1 MFIEYNSESYDMK
14 VLNIKNMV
22 CPRCVEAVA
31 RIMEEHNLIV
41 SSIKL
46 GEVILKED
54 LEESHLNR
62 LSDSLLNDGFELLS
76 DKKSKIVNQLKS
88 EIIKMIHYDDDLGT
102 SEKISSRLSTNL
114 GVDYSYLSKL
124 FSEVEGITIERYVIL
139 QKVERIKE
147 LLVYNEL
154 TISEIAY
161 KMNYSSSQH
170 LSRQFKSTTGL
181 TPSEFKSSTG
191 QRRMSLDNI

>member
-1 MFIEYNSESYDMK
+1 MK
-14 VLNIKNMV
+14 TLNIKNMV
-22 CPRCVEAVA
+22 CPRCIEAVKS
-31 RIMEEHNLIV
+31 IMEDHGLKIV
-41 SSIKL
+41 SIKL
-46 GEVILKED
+46 GEVVLKED
-54 LEESHLNR
+54 LEESSIEKLGDA
-62 LSDSLLNDGFELLS
+62 LSSSGFELLS

-102 SEKISSRLSTNL
+102 SAKISNRLSQAI
-114 GVDYSYLSKL
+114 GVDYSYMSKL
-124 FSEVEGITIERYVIL
+124 FSDVEGITIEKYVIL

-147 LLVYNEL
+147 LLVYDEL

-181 TPSEFKSSTG
+181 TPSEFKSSSL
-191 QRRMSLDNI
+191 RPRLSLDDIK

>member
-1 MFIEYNSESYDMK
+1 
-14 VLNIKNMV
+14 MV
-22 CPRCVEAVA
+22 CPRCIEAVS
-31 RIMEEHNLIV
+31 RIMGEHNLKIT
-41 SSIKL
+41 SIKL
-46 GEVILKED
+46 GEVVLKDD
-54 LEESHLNR
+54 LEESKLDKLGTS
-62 LSDSLLNDGFELLS
+62 LSAGGFELLS

-102 SEKISSRLSTNL
+102 SAKISSRLSQTL

-124 FSEVEGITIERYVIL
+124 FSDVEGITIEKYLIL

-154 TISEIAY
+154 SISEIAY

-170 LSRQFKSTTGL
+170 LSRQFKSITGL
-181 TPSEFKSSTG
+181 TPSEFRTSSG
-191 QRRMSLDNI
+191 KRRISLDSV

>member
-1 MFIEYNSESYDMK
+1 MK

-22 CPRCVEAVA
+22 CPRCIEAVS
-31 RIMEEHNLIV
+31 RILGEHDLKIA
-41 SSIKL
+41 SIKL
-46 GEVILKED
+46 GEVVLNDD
-54 LEESHLNR
+54 LEESKLDGLGTS
-62 LSDSLLNDGFELLS
+62 LSKGGFELLS

-88 EIIKMIHYDDDLGT
+88 EIIKLIHYGDDLGT
-102 SEKISSRLSTNL
+102 SSKLSSRLSQTL

-124 FSEVEGITIERYVIL
+124 FSDVEGITIEKYLIL

-154 TISEIAY
+154 SISEIAY

-170 LSRQFKSTTGL
+170 LSRQFKSITGL
-181 TPSEFKSSTG
+181 TPSEFRTSSG
-191 QRRMSLDNI
+191 KRRISLDKV

>member
-1 MFIEYNSESYDMK
+1 MK
-14 VLNIKNMV
+14 ILNIKNMV

-31 RIMEEHNLIV
+31 KIMEEHGLYV
-41 SSIKL
+41 TSIKL
-46 GEVILKED
+46 GEVVLTED
-54 LEESHLNR
+54 LEQPHLDNLANS
-62 LSDSLLNDGFELLS
+62 LSIAGFELLS

-88 EIIKMIHYDDDLGT
+88 EIIKMIYYDDDLGT
-102 SEKISSRLSTNL
+102 SERLSSRLSHSL

-124 FSEVEGITIERYVIL
+124 FSEVEGLTIEKYVIL

-147 LLVYNEL
+147 LLVNNEL
-154 TISEIAY
+154 SISEIAF

-170 LSRQFKSTTGL
+170 LSRQFKSITGL

-191 QRRMSLDNI
+191 QKRISLDKI

>member
-1 MFIEYNSESYDMK
+1 M
-14 VLNIKNMV
+14 
-22 CPRCVEAVA
+22 EAVA
-31 RIMEEHNLIV
+31 RIMEEQNLKV

-46 GEVILKED
+46 GEVVLMED
-54 LEESHLNR
+54 LDESYLNR
-62 LSDSLLNDGFELLS
+62 LSTALSSSGFELLS

-102 SEKISSRLSTNL
+102 SEKISSRLSTKL

-124 FSEVEGITIERYVIL
+124 FSEVEGLTIERYVIL

-154 TISEIAY
+154 SISEIAY

-170 LSRQFKSTTGL
+170 LSRQFKSTTGF
-181 TPSEFKSSTG
+181 TPSEFKSSSG
-191 QRRMSLDNI
+191 QRRRSLDKI

>member
-1 MFIEYNSESYDMK
+1 
-14 VLNIKNMV
+14 MV
-22 CPRCVEAVA
+22 CPRCIEAVVN
-31 RIMEEHNLIV
+31 IMVENNLTI

-46 GEVILKED
+46 GEVVIAED
-54 LEESHLNR
+54 LDESNLNI
-62 LSDSLLNDGFELLS
+62 LIDSLSKHGFELLS
-76 DKKSKIVNQLKS
+76 DKKSKTINQLKS
-88 EIIKMIHYDDDLGT
+88 EIIKLIHYDDDLG
-102 SEKISSRLSTNL
+102 SHSKISSSLSKSL
-114 GVDYSYLSKL
+114 GIDYSYLSKL
-124 FSEVEGITIERYVIL
+124 FSEVEGLTIEKYVIL

-181 TPSEFKSSTG
+181 TPPVFKSATV
-191 QRRMSLDNI
+191 QRRISLDKI

>member
-1 MFIEYNSESYDMK
+1 MK

-31 RIMEEHNLIV
+31 KILEEHSLEVI
-41 SSIKL
+41 SIKL
-46 GEVILKED
+46 GEVVLKED
-54 LEESHLNR
+54 LEESHLDP
-62 LSDSLLNDGFELLS
+62 LSNSLSSGGFDLLS

-88 EIIKMIHYDDDLGT
+88 EIINMIHYDDDLGT
-102 SEKISSRLSTNL
+102 SAKISSRLSNIL

-124 FSEVEGITIERYVIL
+124 FSEVEGLTIERYVIL

-147 LLVYNEL
+147 FIVYNEL
-154 TISEIAY
+154 SISEIAY

-181 TPSEFKSSTG
+181 TPSEFKSSTS
-191 QRRMSLDNI
+191 QRRMSLDKI

>member
-1 MFIEYNSESYDMK
+1 M
-14 VLNIKNMV
+14 
-22 CPRCVEAVA
+22 
-31 RIMEEHNLIV
+31 
-41 SSIKL
+41 
-46 GEVILKED
+46 ED
-54 LEESHLNR
+54 LEESYLNR
-62 LSDSLLNDGFELLS
+62 LSDSLLNNGFELLS

-139 QKVERIKE
+139 QKVEKIKE

-170 LSRQFKSTTGL
+170 FSRQFKSTTGF
-181 TPSEFKSSTG
+181 TPSEFKSSSR
-191 QRRMSLDNI
+191 QRRRSLDKI

>member
-1 MFIEYNSESYDMK
+1 MNS
-14 VLNIKNMV
+14 
-22 CPRCVEAVA
+22 
-31 RIMEEHNLIV
+31 
-41 SSIKL
+41 
-46 GEVILKED
+46 
-54 LEESHLNR
+54 
-62 LSDSLLNDGFELLS
+62 GFELLS

-88 EIIKMIHYDDDLGT
+88 EIIKMIHYDDDLAT
-102 SEKISSRLSTNL
+102 ASKISNRLSNNL
-114 GVDYSYLSKL
+114 GIDYSYLSKL
-124 FSEVEGITIERYVIL
+124 FSGVEGLTIERYVIL

-154 TISEIAY
+154 SISEIAY

>member
-1 MFIEYNSESYDMK
+1 MK

-54 LEESHLNR
+54 LEESHLNS

-76 DKKSKIVNQLKS
+76 DKKSKIINRLKS
-88 EIIKMIHYDDDLGT
+88 EVIKMIHYADDLGN
-102 SEKISSRLSTNL
+102 SANISGRFVCCRSLTPI
-114 GVDYSYLSKL
+114 KL
-124 FSEVEGITIERYVIL
+124 PADKVIP
-139 QKVERIKE
+139 
-147 LLVYNEL
+147 
-154 TISEIAY
+154 
-161 KMNYSSSQH
+161 SSSIPIPRAFGLLPTATRTASTIATVRPWSFMNFLMDSFTQPPIT
-170 LSRQFKSTTGL
+170 SR
-181 TPSEFKSSTG
+181 
-191 QRRMSLDNI
+191 

>member
-1 MFIEYNSESYDMK
+1 MK

-22 CPRCVEAVA
+22 CPRCIEAVS
-31 RIMEEHNLIV
+31 RIMVENNLKV

-46 GEVILKED
+46 GEVVLKED
-54 LEESHLNR
+54 LEESNLDQLGAA
-62 LSDSLLNDGFELLS
+62 LSVGGFELLS

-88 EIIKMIHYDDDLGT
+88 EIIKLIHFGDDLGT
-102 SEKISSRLSTNL
+102 SSKISSRLSQTI

-124 FSEVEGITIERYVIL
+124 FSDVEGITIEKYVIL
-139 QKVERIKE
+139 QKVEKIKE

-154 TISEIAY
+154 SISEIAY

-170 LSRQFKSTTGL
+170 LSRQFKSTTGF

-191 QRRMSLDNI
+191 PRRMSLDKI